1 MGPILVSFLKLL
13 FINKP
18 YSQKVTYQ
26 TDIFLQIHI
35 NRIHLPRYQYIVDI
49 IREISQGNS
58 KPLYDL
64 YRLYRN
70 DFIRWGVNN
79 YSSTE
84 SEAKDVFQEVII
96 RFYQNVV
103 SGKLS
108 VLTSDVKTYLW
119 AIGKFQF
126 LNLIKSNQRTV
137 TFSSYPLINTETP
150 ADLSMENAEEE
161 KHNAEMVKQH
171 LSLLDEKSR
180 RILEM
185 YYLEGKDMNTIA
197 LEIGYKNADVA
208 KKKKYEVMK
217 KLASLLKGK
226 LRMLLVL

>member
-1 MGPILVSFLKLL
+1 MKFGQNGI
-13 FINKP
+13 
-18 YSQKVTYQ
+18 Y
-26 TDIFLQIHI
+26 
-35 NRIHLPRYQYIVDI
+35 LPRYQLFVDI
-49 IREISQGNS
+49 IKAVFQGNS

-79 YSSTE
+79 YSCSE

-103 SGKLS
+103 SGKLT
-108 VLTSDVKTYLW
+108 VLSSDVKTYLW
-119 AIGKFQF
+119 AIGKYQF

-137 TFSSYPLINTETP
+137 TFSSYPLINTEEP
-150 ADLSMENAEEE
+150 ADLSMEKTEED
-161 KHNAEMVKQH
+161 KHNAELVKQH

-197 LEIGYKNADVA
+197 TEIGYKNADVA

-217 KLASLLKGK
+217 KLALLLNGK
-226 LRMLLVL
+226 LKMLIVF

>member
-1 MGPILVSFLKLL
+1 LK
-13 FINKP
+13 FGQNGI
-18 YSQKVTYQ
+18 Y
-26 TDIFLQIHI
+26 
-35 NRIHLPRYQYIVDI
+35 LPRYQLFVDI
-49 IREISQGNS
+49 IKAVFQGNS

-79 YSSTE
+79 YSCSE

-103 SGKLS
+103 SGKLT
-108 VLTSDVKTYLW
+108 VLSSDVKTYLW
-119 AIGKFQF
+119 AIGKYQF

-137 TFSSYPLINTETP
+137 TFSSYPLINTEEP
-150 ADLSMENAEEE
+150 ADLSMEKTEED
-161 KHNAEMVKQH
+161 KHNAELVKQH

-197 LEIGYKNADVA
+197 TEIGYKNADVA

-217 KLASLLKGK
+217 KLALLLNGK
-226 LRMLLVL
+226 LKMLIVF

>member
-1 MGPILVSFLKLL
+1 M
-13 FINKP
+13 
-18 YSQKVTYQ
+18 
-26 TDIFLQIHI
+26 
-35 NRIHLPRYQYIVDI
+35 DI
-49 IREISQGNS
+49 IKEINHGNS

-79 YSSTE
+79 YSCTE

-103 SGKLS
+103 SGRLT
-108 VLTSDVKTYLW
+108 VLTSDIKTYLW
-119 AIGKFQF
+119 AIGKYQF
-126 LNLIKSNQRTV
+126 LNLIKSNRRTV

-226 LRMLLVL
+226 LRMLLVF

>member
-1 MGPILVSFLKLL
+1 MKFGQNGI
-13 FINKP
+13 
-18 YSQKVTYQ
+18 Y
-26 TDIFLQIHI
+26 
-35 NRIHLPRYQYIVDI
+35 LPRYQLFVDI
-49 IREISQGNS
+49 IKAIFQGNS

-79 YSSTE
+79 YSCSE

-103 SGKLS
+103 SGKLT
-108 VLTSDVKTYLW
+108 VLSSDVKTYLW
-119 AIGKFQF
+119 AIGKYQF
-126 LNLIKSNQRTV
+126 LNLIKRNQRTV
-137 TFSSYPLINTETP
+137 TFSSYPLINTEEP
-150 ADLSMENAEEE
+150 ADLSMEKTEED
-161 KHNAEMVKQH
+161 KHNAELVKQH

-197 LEIGYKNADVA
+197 TEIGYKNADVA

-217 KLASLLKGK
+217 KLALLLKGK
-226 LRMLLVL
+226 LRMLLVF

>member
-1 MGPILVSFLKLL
+1 VNL
-13 FINKP
+13 IN
-18 YSQKVTYQ
+18 
-26 TDIFLQIHI
+26 
-35 NRIHLPRYQYIVDI
+35 
-49 IREISQGNS
+49 EIKQGNS

-79 YSSTE
+79 YSCSE

-103 SGKLS
+103 SGKLR

-119 AIGKFQF
+119 AIGKYQF
-126 LNLIKSNQRTV
+126 LNLIKINQRTV
-137 TFSSYPLINTETP
+137 TFSSYSLINTETP
-150 ADLSMENAEEE
+150 TDLSMENAEEE
-161 KHNAEMVKQH
+161 KHNSEMVKQH

-197 LEIGYKNADVA
+197 QEIGYKNADVA

-226 LRMLLVL
+226 LRMLLVF